1 MTVPRVSKYIQF
13 PTNVREMVLDTS
25 TTIHITGNIN
35 MFHILNISKI
45 YEKNKVVYL
54 ADDNTKFPIFGET
67 SIKIVIGIVLRTY
80 EILLLCL
87 NNTIILLPFHLLT
100 NIDYVIVY
108 GTCIAIEGTRYIL
121 VIIERHQVHI

>member
-108 GTCIAIEGTRYIL
+108 GTCIAIEGTHCIL

>member
-1 MTVPRVSKYIQF
+1 
-13 PTNVREMVLDTS
+13 MVLDTS
-25 TTIHITGNIN
+25 ATIHITGNIN

-54 ADDNTKFPIFGET
+54 ADDNAKFPIFGET

-87 NNTIILLPFHLLT
+87 NNTIILLLFYLLT
-100 NIDYVIVY
+100 NIDIMLSYMVHAY
-108 GTCIAIEGTRYIL
+108 LSKGL
-121 VIIERHQVHI
+121 VTY